1 MLSSRLIN
9 RVAEDLEEFLEI
21 KLLYSAFHLDMK
33 EKGEY
38 YNDNPRLF
46 SQHIVAVFPSAV
58 RKKNVQ
64 ILLINIKD
72 CPIRELKHLQKNHV
86 LK

>member
-1 MLSSRLIN
+1 MKIIFFLLSSRLIN
-9 RVAEDLEEFLEI
+9 RVAEDLEEFLKI

-46 SQHIVAVFPSAV
+46 SHNTLWLYF
-58 RKKNVQ
+58 
-64 ILLINIKD
+64 LL
-72 CPIRELKHLQKNHV
+72 L
-86 LK
+86 